1 MCVSLSV
8 VKFLSL
14 SVCVCLALR
23 SVCLL
28 DLNKYFTI
36 EDKQQQ
42 KKKKKEKKS
51 KLIYPDIDSSQRLGN
66 RVWANKVKIKRYKLP
81 PII

>member
-42 KKKKKEKKS
+42 KKKEEKK
-51 KLIYPDIDSSQRLGN
+51 IQAHIP
-66 RVWANKVKIKRYKLP
+66 RYL
-81 PII
+81 